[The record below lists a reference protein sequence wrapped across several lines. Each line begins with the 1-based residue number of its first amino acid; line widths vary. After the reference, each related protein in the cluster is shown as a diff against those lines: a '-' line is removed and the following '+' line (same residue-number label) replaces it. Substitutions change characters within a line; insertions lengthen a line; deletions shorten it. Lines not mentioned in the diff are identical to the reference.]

1 MKTFSFLLGVAGC
14 APSIIGRVNAAPQF
28 GAHKTDVCSSRSDAV
43 SQAPALVSAAPAVS
57 SVTPAISSA
66 APALSSAAPGLSSVA
81 PAASSA
87 SPAAPLS
94 SGKVRFAGVNIAG
107 FDFGCG
113 IDGTCNTASTFD
125 VASKGTGIQ
134 QIQHFVKD
142 DQLNAFRL
150 PVAWQFLVNNQ
161 LGGTLDST
169 NLAAYDKLVQG
180 CVNAGAAMCII
191 DVHNYARYNGMIIGQ
206 TPGGPT
212 NEQYASLLSQLAIK
226 YKNQPQVAFDI
237 MNEPHDIPNLAAWGN
252 SSQIAVNA
260 IRNAGATG
268 QVILLPGTDF
278 ASADTFISSGSAAI
292 LSNITNPSG
301 GTDNLVSLTSGS
313 HLNNLLISLLL
324 GRYSTF
330 TNTLTW
336 TTAERMPLARRITFQ
351 PLQLWRHT

>member
-14 APSIIGRVNAAPQF
+14 TSSIIGRANAAPQF
-28 GAHKTDVCSSRSDAV
+28 GANKADATLIPAAV
-43 SQAPALVSAAPAVS
+43 SQAPALGSAALAVP
-57 SVTPAISSA
+57 T
-66 APALSSAAPGLSSVA
+66 VA
-81 PAASSA
+81 PAASSI
-87 SPAAPLS
+87 SPAAPQA
-94 SGKVRFAGVNIAG
+94 SGKVRFAGMNIAG

-125 VASKGTGIQ
+125 VASKGSGLQ
-134 QIQHFVKD
+134 QMQHFVKD
-142 DQLNAFRL
+142 DGLNAFRL

-161 LGGTLDST
+161 LGGPLDPT
-169 NLAAYDKLVQG
+169 NMAAYDKLVQG

-212 NEQYASLLSQLAIK
+212 NEQYASLMTQLATK
-226 YKNQPQVAFDI
+226 YKSQPQVAFDI

-252 SSQIAVNA
+252 SSQVAVNA

-292 LSNITNPSG
+292 LGNITNPSG
-301 GTDNLVSLTSGS
+301 GTDNLVSLSSGTTSD
-313 HLNNLLISLLL
+313 NLLISLSS
-324 GRYSTF
+324 GRCSIF
-330 TNTLTW
+330 TNIS
-336 TTAERMPLARRITFQ
+336 M
-351 PLQLWRHT
+351 